1 MPHNAANDGWA
12 AKKILNIRCAQMA
25 QTAFFKLFV
34 FLFVFPEIKAKSL
47 SIFIAVDKL

>member
-34 FLFVFPEIKAKSL
+34 FLFVFPEIKAKIVFPFL
-47 SIFIAVDKL
+47 LP

>member
-34 FLFVFPEIKAKSL
+34 FCLFFQKIKQK
-47 SIFIAVDKL
+47 